1 MKKGVLKVA
10 GMCSAVSI
18 CTAIPTFAMV
28 KNVEI
33 NAVIDSISEPDAGIC
48 FFPEYEVSDEED
60 IDTVILADA
69 QSIKDN
75 NPTIPSTIK
84 VTLTSS
90 SGALDDDLKITG
102 TGIRTTYVDMVSVD
116 NTEATG
122 RLLVYPMYELTAPG
136 NMVIDVANSQ
146 VKWDEVKYAG
156 KYEVVISYLDKNG
169 NVKTLH
175 HTTEKTYYN
184 ISNAINN
191 AYNGQ
196 FGVAVRAIPTDEQG
210 YVDASI
216 DASGKAVW
224 TGMDVSLADE
234 YEVRISYTDA
244 NGKKITRKYR
254 TKETSHDVSGYV
266 NSAQA
271 GTLKVTVRAI
281 PKRNDA
287 KYYNIAISDWADIG
301 NYAADTS
308 DYDVDNK
315 WDFLSDYKSTV
326 DGDFA
331 ANVKSSGTYNSMSA
345 GSLGSGDANAFWKRT
360 TYKWQYIIDGVP
372 YNQGWKQ
379 INDRWYY
386 FDADSYMHTGWL
398 ELNGAWYYLESKVGS
413 STGVMCTGTREI
425 NGKTYIFGTDGV
437 CINH

>member
-18 CTAIPTFAMV
+18 CAAIPTFAMV

-60 IDTVILADA
+60 IDTVIMADA

-122 RLLVYPMYELTAPG
+122 RLLVYPMYELTAPD

>member
-18 CTAIPTFAMV
+18 CAAIPTFAMV

-122 RLLVYPMYELTAPG
+122 RLLVYPMYELTAPD

-266 NSAQA
+266 NSAQT

>member
-18 CTAIPTFAMV
+18 CAAIPTFAMV

-122 RLLVYPMYELTAPG
+122 RLLVYPMYELTAPD

-413 STGVMCTGTREI
+413 GTGVMCTGTREI

>member
-18 CTAIPTFAMV
+18 CASIPTFAMV

-122 RLLVYPMYELTAPG
+122 RLLVYPMYELTAPD

-266 NSAQA
+266 NSAQT

>member
-18 CTAIPTFAMV
+18 CAAIPTFAMV

-60 IDTVILADA
+60 IVTVILADA

-122 RLLVYPMYELTAPG
+122 RLLVYPMYELTAPD